1 VLKARL
7 VHGLSAASPP
17 DILSLKR
24 HNKGLNYKNF
34 NNIIH
39 AGKMLAFKNPGRGRS
54 PHGLSNL
61 ACMPSLSSLLLPTSD
76 VRPSTSAPRATSWY
90 GDTAEGE
97 EEVKSG
103 GPARTASLH
112 HHE

>member
-1 VLKARL
+1 MLEKCWPLKIQAEEEVLMDSLTWPACR
-7 VHGLSAASPP
+7 ASRP
-17 DILSLKR
+17 
-24 HNKGLNYKNF
+24 
-34 NNIIH
+34 
-39 AGKMLAFKNPGRGRS
+39 
-54 PHGLSNL
+54 
-61 ACMPSLSSLLLPTSD
+61 SSLLLPTSD